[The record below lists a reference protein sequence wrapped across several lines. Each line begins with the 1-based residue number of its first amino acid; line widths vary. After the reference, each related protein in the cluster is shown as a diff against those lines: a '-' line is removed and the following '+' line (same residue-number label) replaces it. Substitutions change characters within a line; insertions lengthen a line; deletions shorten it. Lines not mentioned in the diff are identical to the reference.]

1 MGKKKK
7 NIHLRTAPGNFQYVG
22 ELKEHN
28 VKLQGYVYD
37 EGHIDKIKSEDI
49 FKTELDENKVYW
61 INLDG
66 IHDTDM
72 IQRIGEKFSLS
83 PLILEDIVNTGQ
95 RPKIEVEL
103 DYLMVNAK
111 AFYQKKVKILE
122 EHQSFILKKNVVL
135 TFQEFPEDIF
145 DSIRQRL
152 QDANSRLRKRK
163 ADYLLFALLDMTVDS
178 YIDVIQDLEEEMED
192 LDRKITFSTDEKLL
206 NQINKRRQRVLKIRK
221 AIIPF
226 RDVANGLINPELTV
240 IQKENRPFFK
250 DLHDH
255 ALSALENAENLKEMS
270 LVVKD
275 AFLNK
280 VSYETNKVV
289 QKLTIVSTIFIP
301 ITFLAGIY
309 GMNFEFMP
317 ELGFK
322 YSYYIFLTAIVT
334 LSVFLLYYFKKKNW
348 F

>member
-1 MGKKKK
+1 VGKRKK
-7 NIHLRTAPGNFQYVG
+7 NIHLRTAPGNLQYVG
-22 ELKEHN
+22 EQKEHD
-28 VKLQGYVYD
+28 VSLQGYVYSQN
-37 EGHIDKIKSEDI
+37 EIKKLKLEEVFSYQP
-49 FKTELDENKVYW
+49 KENDVIW

-66 IHDTDM
+66 IHNTDL
-72 IQRIGEKFSLS
+72 IGRLAEKFKLSSLV
-83 PLILEDIVNTGQ
+83 LEDIVNTGQ
-95 RPKIEVEL
+95 RPKIEIEE

-111 AFYQKKVKILE
+111 AFYQKKKVVME
-122 EHQSFILKKNVVL
+122 EHQSFVLKSNVVI

-145 DSIRQRL
+145 DSIRTRL
-152 QDANSRLRKRK
+152 QDPESRLRKRN

-178 YIDVIQDLEEEMED
+178 YIDVIQNLEDEIED
-192 LDRKITFSTDEKLL
+192 LDLMITKSTDEKIL
-206 NQINKRRQRVLKIRK
+206 NSINKKRRKVLKIRK

-226 RDVANGLINPELTV
+226 KDVTSALVNPELK
-240 IQKENRPFFK
+240 IIEHKNIPFFK

-255 ALSALENAENLKEMS
+255 TLSAFENAENLKELS

-289 QKLTIVSTIFIP
+289 QKLTIISTIFIP

-317 ELGFK
+317 ELKMK
-322 YSYYIFLTAIVT
+322 YAYFVFLAIIVT
-334 LSVFLLYYFKKKNW
+334 LSLFLLYYFKKKKW